1 MKYLWRSGALTVCH
15 RENFKKFYDLTE
27 NVLDGTVTSLE
38 PSEAESIDWLCSNA
52 LDRLG
57 FATPAE
63 ISSFW
68 DTVTSPEARAWC
80 AAELD
85 AGRIIEIDVES
96 TDKSL
101 RTHFARPDVFEQAAA
116 APKPPARVRIL
127 SPFDPALRD
136 RKRAERLFGFQYRIE
151 VFVPAAKRQYGC
163 YVFPVMEGD
172 RLIGRIDAN
181 APATGET
188 LNVTAFWPE
197 LTVKMTPPRTQR
209 LEAEIARYVRFTNK
223 SHAVYADDWIRPHD
237 PFCG

>member
-1 MKYLWRSGALTVCH
+1 MLRVPTNPCELTSH
-15 RENFKKFYDLTE
+15 DQTFLNRPQQHPNPL
-27 NVLDGTVTSLE
+27 
-38 PSEAESIDWLCSNA
+38 
-52 LDRLG
+52 LG
-57 FATPAE
+57 FAYCRRLTQHCETASVPNACLAFS
-63 ISSFW
+63 IGSK
-68 DTVTSPEARAWC
+68 C
-80 AAELD
+80 L
-85 AGRIIEIDVES
+85 
-96 TDKSL
+96 SL
-101 RTHFARPDVFEQAAA
+101 LQN
-116 APKPPARVRIL
+116 
-127 SPFDPALRD
+127 
-136 RKRAERLFGFQYRIE
+136 
-151 VFVPAAKRQYGC
+151 GC